1 MTMSCT
7 LRLDLVILLAGF
19 RPYLQLEAG
28 PAEQIPHS
36 VGWAAD
42 SAKQAGSCVLV
53 PCRAID
59 LGAARLQQQQQ
70 SLTSSS
76 SSRQAAALCKVEGEP
91 AGGAT

>member
-1 MTMSCT
+1 MTMSRT
-7 LRLDLVILLAGF
+7 LRLDLVMLPIGF
-19 RPYLQLEAG
+19 KPYLQLEAG

-59 LGAARLQQQQQ
+59 LGAVRPQQQQ
-70 SLTSSS
+70 SLTTS